1 MNRDNSDF
9 NDYRLTE
16 EEMKSVEENS
26 KKHDWGYTE
35 GERLKLFEA
44 ASDAYH
50 NFFYH
55 ALSGLKEV
63 VAVPNS
69 IDTCG
74 KIHRY
79 IVELLTDVN
88 YHDSACLINGCRF
101 GYAIKHYEDLN

>member
-1 MNRDNSDF
+1 MNKDHSDF

-26 KKHDWGYTE
+26 AKHDLGYTC
-35 GERLKLFEA
+35 GELLKLFEA
-44 ASDAYH
+44 ANDSYN
-50 NFFYH
+50 NFFIH

-63 VAVPNS
+63 VEVPES

-101 GYAIKHYEDLN
+101 EYAINHCEDLA